1 MNRQNHPQGAEIM
14 KALALL
20 GAVGLGVVSGA
31 WIIAS
36 RRRRSD
42 TAVSLVNINIAS
54 EQDIIQMLGLDA
66 MIAER
71 IVEQRPY
78 PNKIDLLGRMVVPGE
93 IYDAI
98 KARISCKAA

>member
-1 MNRQNHPQGAEIM
+1 M

-20 GAVGLGVVSGA
+20 GAVGLGVLSGT

-36 RRRRSD
+36 RRRRPD
-42 TAVSLVNINIAS
+42 TAEPLVNINVAS
-54 EQDIIQMLGLDA
+54 EQEIIQTLGLDA

-78 PNKIDLLGRMVVPGE
+78 PNKIDLLGRMVVPRE
-93 IYDAI
+93 IYNAI
-98 KARISCKAA
+98 KVRISCKAA

>member
-1 MNRQNHPQGAEIM
+1 M
-14 KALALL
+14 KALAL
-20 GAVGLGVVSGA
+20 GAVGLCIFSGA

-42 TAVSLVNINIAS
+42 ATGPLVNINVAS
-54 EQDIIQMLGLDA
+54 EQEIMQTLGLDA
-66 MIAER
+66 AIAER

-93 IYDAI
+93 IYNSI
-98 KARISCKAA
+98 KGRISCAA

>member
-1 MNRQNHPQGAEIM
+1 M
-14 KALALL
+14 KRLALL
-20 GAVGLGVVSGA
+20 GAVGLGVFSGA

-42 TAVSLVNINIAS
+42 IAEPIVNIPLVNINVAS
-54 EQDIIQMLGLDA
+54 EQEIIQALGLDA

-78 PNKIDLLGRMVVPGE
+78 SNKIDLLGRMVVPGE
-93 IYDAI
+93 IYNSI